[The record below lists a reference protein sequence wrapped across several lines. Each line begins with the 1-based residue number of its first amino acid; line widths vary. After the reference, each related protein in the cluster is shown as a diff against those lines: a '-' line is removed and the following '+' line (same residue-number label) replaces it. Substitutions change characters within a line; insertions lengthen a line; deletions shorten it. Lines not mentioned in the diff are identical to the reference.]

1 MQKFRTP
8 LLCFFLSGEFILYIL
23 ILTTGGNT
31 LVWSSYSAIVLCF
44 LFAISGV
51 SKENWPLVTGLF
63 FTVLADFCLVVCKPI
78 QQLWGMVFFLLT
90 QAFYAWQLH
99 RGQANKLT
107 LAIRLGLSLMAGVLC
122 VAVLRA
128 QTDALALISLFY
140 YVQLIMNI
148 ADATL
153 RRTQHPLLP
162 VALVLFLLCDTVVG
176 LQVMSTNYLPI
187 QEGSVLHSILFS
199 GFNLSWLF
207 YLPSQVLI
215 ALSSRN
221 KR

>member
-8 LLCFFLSGEFILYIL
+8 LLCFFLSVEFILYIL
-23 ILTTGGNT
+23 ILTTGGST

-44 LFAISGV
+44 LFALS
-51 SKENWPLVTGLF
+51 STNKENRLLILGLF
-63 FTVLADFCLVVCKPI
+63 FTVLADFCLVMCKPI

-90 QAFYAWQLH
+90 QVFYAWQLH
-99 RGQANKLT
+99 RDQANKLT
-107 LAIRLGLSLMAGVLC
+107 LIIRLILSLIAGVLC
-122 VAVLRA
+122 VAVLRS

-153 RRTQHPLLP
+153 RRKQHPLLP

-176 LQVMSTNYLPI
+176 LQVMSTDYLPI
-187 QEGSVLHSILFS
+187 REGSVLHSILFS

-221 KR
+221 K

>member
-8 LLCFFLSGEFILYIL
+8 LLCFFLSVEFILYIL
-23 ILTTGGNT
+23 ILTAGGNT
-31 LVWSSYSAIVLCF
+31 LVWSSYIAIVLCF
-44 LFAISGV
+44 LFAISGA
-51 SKENWPLVTGLF
+51 SKENWPLVAGLL

-122 VAVLRA
+122 VAVLRTK
-128 QTDALALISLFY
+128 TDALALISLFY

-162 VALVLFLLCDTVVG
+162 LALVLFLLCDTVVG
-176 LQVMSTNYLPI
+176 LQVMSTDYLPI
-187 QEGSVLHSILFS
+187 REGSVLHSILFS
-199 GFNLSWLF
+199 GFNLAWFF

-215 ALSSRN
+215 ALGTRN
-221 KR
+221 RP